1 MTRNV
6 RRWGRVASLW
16 IGGALLAL
24 IGMLALYAVAGLV
37 GGAIPVNRGWRPP
50 ERGVRVFVESNGV
63 HLGIVVPK
71 NAAGVDWRELARPE
85 HLADPRYGAHLYLS
99 FGWGERDFYLDT
111 PSWADVRLRTV
122 VAAATGSDRTLM
134 HVDHVPEPR
143 AGDTV
148 RAITLRPEEYRRL
161 AAHIRAGFAPAP
173 GHRHGYGPY
182 DAFYDAKGRYSMVR
196 TCNEWVGDGL
206 RQAGVRVGAWTPFP
220 VTVLNWF

>member
-111 PSWADVRLRTV
+111 PSWADVRLRT
-122 VAAATGSDRTLM
+122 
-134 HVDHVPEPR
+134 
-143 AGDTV
+143 
-148 RAITLRPEEYRRL
+148 
-161 AAHIRAGFAPAP
+161 
-173 GHRHGYGPY
+173 
-182 DAFYDAKGRYSMVR
+182 
-196 TCNEWVGDGL
+196 
-206 RQAGVRVGAWTPFP
+206 
-220 VTVLNWF
+220 